1 MKYFSYVRAG
11 TPNYYLNMLDK
22 IQNLVYRTVAP
33 SLAAS
38 LEHFAHRRK
47 VVSLGLFYKYY
58 FAGCSSELAEL
69 FPFHHSYGKS
79 TRYS

>member
-11 TPNYYLNMLDK
+11 TPNCYLNMLDK
-22 IQNLVYRTVAP
+22 IQKLVYRTVAP

-47 VVSLGLFYKYY
+47 VVNLGLFYNYY

-69 FPFHHSYGKS
+69 VPFHHSCGKS
-79 TRYS
+79 TRCS